1 MHKAPIL
8 VFVFGQDFLSV
19 INNFDDTFV
28 ACCSCILRVPS
39 CRMSMAGP
47 LGRGAGDLGAPAN
60 NAENINGEPSWGAMW
75 EIRQRTPLMIKTS
88 MVGPLGG
95 DAEDLAAPT
104 INTKKC
110 RWRPHWEAVPEIR
123 EHPPST
129 LKNVN
134 GGPPG
139 GADGDL
145 GVSTINVKNFDGGP
159 PGRC

>member
-1 MHKAPIL
+1 VASRRLPRLWLHGSSACRKMHKAHVL

-19 INNFDDTFV
+19 TNNFDDTFV

-39 CRMSMAGP
+39 CRTSMAGP
-47 LGRGAGDLGAPAN
+47 LGRGARDLGAPAN

-110 RWRPHWEAVPEIR
+110 
-123 EHPPST
+123 
-129 LKNVN
+129 
-134 GGPPG
+134 GP
-139 GADGDL
+139 
-145 GVSTINVKNFDGGP
+145 T
-159 PGRC
+159 GRRCQRSGSVHHQR